1 MRRWLR
7 LPTVGLPEAKA
18 LLAAEE
24 ERRRALRQ
32 QLSDA
37 MPESLKSL
45 AGMATDWMGEQFTP
59 DPQMQETGR
68 QVQGLMTEGG
78 PIYGPL
84 ARFGVDQAVEATTPG
99 SMMSNLIPLGKVA
112 AVAPLVGKA
121 AKKLSTAAKLAKATV
136 TAAEDVAS
144 PVLGGRAL
152 GSLAAMIQPGEV
164 KGTYRL
170 VPDTIER
177 LRDLYK
183 HGASLPTTANWESAM
198 NDEFIRAFNGDRSA
212 AIRWARMWGA
222 LSPRT
227 DVPENTRQSV
237 AAFLHN
243 LENPD
248 VPFTKELLQSGLET
262 VIGLGGTKFGN
273 LNRAVAGEI
282 LSPNTKA
289 EAMAGYMMGEE
300 RLPIDVHALYAL
312 GAKADKLDAE
322 YPALRGLMKMAE
334 GIPLKAALED
344 ADIYRRFE
352 DAMKVALADFA
363 PGKSVNE
370 IFGTMWEGARA
381 HKGLKYQGGP
391 IDILRKKGLL
401 EMGAMLDPA
410 KLRAALSQQG
420 WSAAAIAAL
429 LASLGYGTDVAVP
442 PEGMS

>member
-1 MRRWLR
+1 MGEPKKPSLPPRLTALIDLLFPPPPKPVYGPPLR
-7 LPTVGLPEAKA
+7 QPAPVKLEPWQIRGQQALEGAYDFTKGLTLGTDILNPNAPRESTAQHVGA
-18 LLAAEE
+18 LLNAA
-24 ERRRALRQ
+24 L
-32 QLSDA
+32 
-37 MPESLKSL
+37 
-45 AGMATDWMGEQFTP
+45 
-59 DPQMQETGR
+59 
-68 QVQGLMTEGG
+68 
-78 PIYGPL
+78 PL
-84 ARFGVDQAVEATTPG
+84 A
-99 SMMSNLIPLGKVA
+99 SMMGGLKMVTGADA
-112 AVAPLVGKA
+112 ARDVVRAPK
-121 AKKLSTAAKLAKATV
+121 
-136 TAAEDVAS
+136 DVE
-144 PVLGGRAL
+144 LGGKAL
-152 GSLAAMIQPGEV
+152 GSLAAMIQPGEA

-170 VPDTIER
+170 VPETVDR
-177 LRDLYK
+177 LRDLYQR
-183 HGASLPTTANWESAM
+183 GASLPTTANWESAM
-198 NDEFIRAFNGDRSA
+198 NDELIRAFNGDRSA

-237 AAFLHN
+237 AAFLHH

-273 LNRAVAGEI
+273 LNRAVAGQI

-289 EAMAGYMMGEE
+289 EAMAGYMMGDP

-312 GAKADKLDAE
+312 GAKADKLEAE
-322 YPALRGLMKMAE
+322 YPALRELMKMAE
-334 GIPLKAALED
+334 GIPLKKALDD

-352 DAMKVALADFA
+352 DAMKVALVDFA
-363 PGKSVNE
+363 PGRSVNE
-370 IFGTMWEGARA
+370 IFATLWEGARA

-429 LASLGYGTDVAVP
+429 LASLGYGSEAAPT
-442 PEGMS
+442 PEGRS